1 MGQRRLAG
9 PIITMMPKDGPAQTG
24 LIYGIRLM
32 GAKKAGGTNA
42 TWPA

>member
-1 MGQRRLAG
+1 MGQIRLPG
-9 PIITMMPKDGPAQTG
+9 PIITMMPKDGPTQAG

-32 GAKKAGGTNA
+32 SAKKAGGTNA